1 MSDER
6 QLFWLR
12 VLAAAGA
19 VLLVGSHST
28 VIPDVYARA
37 LGELSAAIGAGA
49 AAWSA
54 LRRPGDV
61 QISSLPVEI
70 QDSVRPSKAP

>member
-1 MSDER
+1 MTDDR

-12 VLAAAGA
+12 ALAAAAA
-19 VLLVGSHST
+19 VMLVGSHST

-37 LGELSAAIGAGA
+37 LGELSAALGAGA

-61 QISSLPVEI
+61 KVSSLPLEI
-70 QDSVRPSKAP
+70 QDSVRPPKQG